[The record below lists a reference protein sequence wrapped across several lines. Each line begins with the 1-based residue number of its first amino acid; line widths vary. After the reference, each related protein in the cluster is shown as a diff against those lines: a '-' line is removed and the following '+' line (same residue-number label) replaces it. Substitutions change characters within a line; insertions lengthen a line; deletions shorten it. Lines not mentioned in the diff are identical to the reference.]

1 MNNEFKKTAS
11 TNQTV
16 YTLENATAG
25 GSSSAVNATVSSP
38 MGGVQK
44 RGQIVTSS
52 TDKKVPATTPRNFVA
67 KNAKTGGAGAHKD
80 KKKAEKQGTAKHKK
94 PYMEA
99 LQAQLDQLKSKVAEG
114 VATTMPMPD
123 AVKLLRQY
131 GADHFKTTSNELHFY
146 KNGRHLSVDLVMN
159 PDTTRSVSLSS
170 LNAATRGL
178 KGQGVAEAEKNPH
191 TSALGKALYR
201 DLSKEKKASP
211 AQVEKNKANWAKNPH
226 NPANKDQGVAEGF
239 NGEYDD
245 EAGMAE
251 SNLHTMARAVKGLM
265 DTIDS
270 NDNLPEWCQEKIAKA
285 EMMVTGVWDYLLS
298 QKEQGI
304 DPEQGVAEV
313 FADQGSGS
321 TAKDNAEYM
330 KRRKAAKFNQSA
342 KPSKPKNQQE
352 YDAIEKY
359 RKDLAQTYN
368 KPKKEQGVAEGSE
381 IKIPTED
388 GITMQD
394 IRLMAGEGPLTKKTV
409 LQAIAV
415 IRKQRRPQGVAEGDA
430 YMESLQAM
438 VERQLEPT
446 MDLDAWNDNF
456 QNADPQK
463 YHQFKNKSPEK
474 KSNGNCGAV

>member
-1 MNNEFKKTAS
+1 MAYLN
-11 TNQTV
+11 TV
-16 YTLENATAG
+16 SNSPTGTPDGDFLTDWQYTLEEEFGIEMDTAVL
-25 GSSSAVNATVSSP
+25 ANLLP
-38 MGGVQK
+38 
-44 RGQIVTSS
+44 
-52 TDKKVPATTPRNFVA
+52 
-67 KNAKTGGAGAHKD
+67 
-80 KKKAEKQGTAKHKK
+80 
-94 PYMEA
+94 
-99 LQAQLDQLKSKVAEG
+99 QLDS
-114 VATTMPMPD
+114 
-123 AVKLLRQY
+123 
-131 GADHFKTTSNELHFY
+131 
-146 KNGRHLSVDLVMN
+146 
-159 PDTTRSVSLSS
+159 
-170 LNAATRGL
+170 
-178 KGQGVAEAEKNPH
+178 
-191 TSALGKALYR
+191 
-201 DLSKEKKASP
+201 
-211 AQVEKNKANWAKNPH
+211 QVEMLMNKYTKTMNNRGMYESE
-226 NPANKDQGVAEGF
+226 QGVAEGF

-304 DPEQGVAEV
+304 DPAQGVAEV

-368 KPKKEQGVAEGSE
+368 KPKKEQGVAEG
-381 IKIPTED
+381 D
-388 GITMQD
+388 N
-394 IRLMAGEGPLTKKTV
+394 
-409 LQAIAV
+409 
-415 IRKQRRPQGVAEGDA
+415 

-438 VERQLEPT
+438 MERQLEPT

-474 KSNGNCGAV
+474 KK